1 MAYSSTVTVTEQGA
15 GHVVVT
21 ITETEV
27 AASSEATIPLGFDRG
42 IVLKQR
48 CKLTA
53 GSGTTIDPVLGLS
66 TDPAAGAY
74 DLLVAN
80 GTAAAQIHNE
90 VASAGAPRGAVFYT
104 STGTL
109 YHRSVPDS
117 AADNAVITEYLIQRG
132 WR

>member
-53 GSGTTIDPVLGLS
+53 ESGTTIDPVLGEA
-66 TDPAAGAY
+66 TDPG
-74 DLLVAN
+74 
-80 GTAAAQIHNE
+80 
-90 VASAGAPRGAVFYT
+90 SAGARTAIYNN
-104 STGTL
+104 GTPAATINVTPTTP
-109 YHRSVPDS
+109 VPVASGTVYLRMVVDGGS
-117 AADNAVITEYLIQRG
+117 SDNVTTCRLFFRAG
-132 WR
+132 F